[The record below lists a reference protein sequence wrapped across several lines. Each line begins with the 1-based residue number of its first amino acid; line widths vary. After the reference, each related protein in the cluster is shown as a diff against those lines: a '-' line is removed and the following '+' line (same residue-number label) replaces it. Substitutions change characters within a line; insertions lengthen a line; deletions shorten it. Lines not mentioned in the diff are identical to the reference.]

1 MTLYEIVYGPRPGK
15 NADFPTLLRRAL
27 DANATLA
34 RGYALVGDA
43 TNEAATHRE
52 INKLLGIWELD
63 GGAA

>member
-1 MTLYEIVYGPRPGK
+1 MTLYEIVYGPRPGE

-27 DANATLA
+27 DANAMLA

-43 TNEAATHRE
+43 VNEAAKHRE

-63 GGAA
+63 GGAV

>member
-15 NADFPTLLRRAL
+15 NTDFPTLLRRAL

-43 TNEAATHRE
+43 TNEAAMHRE

-63 GGAA
+63 RGAA